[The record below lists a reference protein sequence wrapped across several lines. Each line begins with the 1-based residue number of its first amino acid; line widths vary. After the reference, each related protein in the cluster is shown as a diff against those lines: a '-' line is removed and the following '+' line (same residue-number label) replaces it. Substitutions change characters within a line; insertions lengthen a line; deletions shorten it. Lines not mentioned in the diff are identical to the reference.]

1 MRYRAPN
8 LDYDR
13 SMARFTR
20 NLIRRQKGPAPLPG
34 ARIVVGLGNP
44 GPHYAHNRHNAGVR
58 ATADLLNLLGLK
70 LADKSKH
77 ALSGQGETDYGPVVV
92 AQPRTYM
99 NESGQAVQSLL
110 TIFEAKP
117 ESLILVVD
125 ELDIELGK
133 IRVRPQGGD
142 AGQRGMRSIKGVL
155 GALDFPRV
163 RIGVGRPY
171 IDGVPSREPD
181 VVADH
186 LLSDPPR
193 DEAAILR
200 ESEQRAA
207 EAVLAILRDGV
218 EAAMNA
224 YNG

>member
-1 MRYRAPN
+1 
-8 LDYDR
+8 
-13 SMARFTR
+13 MARFTR
-20 NLIRRQKGPAPLPG
+20 NLIRRRKGPAPLPG

-44 GPHYAHNRHNAGVR
+44 GQHYAHNRHNVGLR

-70 LADKSKH
+70 LSDKSKH
-77 ALSGQGETDYGPVVV
+77 AISGQGETAYGPVVV

-99 NESGQAVQSLL
+99 NESGMAVQSLL
-110 TIFEAKP
+110 SIFEAEP
-117 ESLILVVD
+117 ESLILIVD
-125 ELDIELGK
+125 EMDIDVGK
-133 IRVRPQGGD
+133 IRIRPEGGD
-142 AGQRGMRSIKGVL
+142 AGQRGMRSIKNVL
-155 GALDFPRV
+155 GSLDFPRI

-171 IDGVPSREPD
+171 VGDVPSRDPE
-181 VVADH
+181 VVAEH

-200 ESEQRAA
+200 EA
-207 EAVLAILRDGV
+207 ERRVAQAVVVILRDGV

>member
-1 MRYRAPN
+1 
-8 LDYDR
+8 
-13 SMARFTR
+13 MARFAR
-20 NLIRRQKGPAPLPG
+20 NLIRRRKGPAPLPG

-44 GPHYAHNRHNAGVR
+44 GQHYAHNRHNAGAR

-77 ALSGQGETDYGPVVV
+77 AISGQGETAHGPVVV

-110 TIFEAKP
+110 TIFEAQP
-117 ESLILVVD
+117 ESLILIID
-125 ELDIELGK
+125 ELDIEVGK
-133 IRVRPQGGD
+133 IRIRPDGGD

-155 GALDFPRV
+155 GSLDFPRV

-171 IDGVPSREPD
+171 VGDVPSRDPD
-181 VVADH
+181 VVAEH

-200 ESEQRAA
+200 AAERRAA
-207 EAVLAILRDGV
+207 EAVVVILRDGI
-218 EAAMNA
+218 EAAMNT